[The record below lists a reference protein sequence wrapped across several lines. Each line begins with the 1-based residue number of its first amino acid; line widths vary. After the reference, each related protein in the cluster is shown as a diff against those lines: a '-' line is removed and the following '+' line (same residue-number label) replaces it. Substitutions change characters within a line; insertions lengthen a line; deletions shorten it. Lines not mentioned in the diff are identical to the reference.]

1 VRRSELEQKKLQQI
15 RDEHLAKVKAKA
27 KAKSSSTDSD
37 AGAVTDV
44 TNPTP

>member
-15 RDEHLAKVKAKA
+15 RDEHLA